1 MSNQEELIAALKTN
15 IAGLKAKFE
24 KEQAKTIILGKEV
37 EELDKRLKAKETSY
51 LQLEAKYNTL
61 KVARSL
67 VGNTEDAHQAK
78 LKVNSV
84 VREID
89 KCIALLNR

>member
-1 MSNQEELIAALKTN
+1 MSNQEELIVALKTN
-15 IAGLKAKFE
+15 IAALKAKFE
-24 KEQAKTIILGKEV
+24 QEKASSVILHKEV
-37 EELDKRLKAKETSY
+37 SELEKRLKAKETSY

-61 KVARSL
+61 RVARSL
-67 VGNTEDAHQAK
+67 VGNTEEAHQAK
-78 LKVNSV
+78 LKVNTV